1 MNRRHFLKSSAISC
15 SVLQQPFSMQ
25 NASASLVD
33 NCYKNTSAASYISA
47 AKSSAGLFSLQHFDS
62 QGQVLQSFDLPKRG
76 HSFAM
81 NDQGYLLSISRRPGE
96 YFLVIDPSL
105 PNSESRLVKAPSN
118 RRYYG
123 HAAFNTTGNLAYL
136 TENNLDSSQGVI
148 GIYDVKKQFKRIGE
162 FPSYG
167 IGPHAIC
174 FDKQREC
181 LVIANGGVKTHPS
194 SGRKKM
200 NISTMQSNLAF
211 INPVD
216 GSLIDIEVLDEEC
229 RFNSIRHLDIDA
241 NSNVFI
247 SLQNQKI
254 NSQQTLLAIY
264 RHNDKS
270 LLPCRIPSEF
280 EPNLKRYL
288 GDISLDHSE
297 NFFTTTSPKGNLVLL
312 YHADGRFIAAHEI
325 KDVCGVSQT
334 NQANEFI
341 VTTGNGE
348 IYSLHISGN
357 KHASVTI
364 NRIASFYGKLGWDN
378 HLLLI

>member
-1 MNRRHFLKSSAISC
+1 MNRRSFLKSSAISC
-15 SVLQQPFSMQ
+15 AVLQQPFSMQ
-25 NASASLVD
+25 NAAASLVD
-33 NCYKNTSAASYISA
+33 HLYKSTSSASFITA

-62 QGQVLQSFDLPKRG
+62 RGQVLQSFDLPKRG

-81 NDQGYLLSISRRPGE
+81 SDQGYLLAISRRPGE

-105 PNSESRLVKAPSN
+105 PNSESRLIKAPSN

-123 HAAFNTTGNLAYL
+123 HAAFNAAGNLAYL

-162 FPSYG
+162 FSSYG
-167 IGPHAIC
+167 IGPHTIC
-174 FDKQREC
+174 
-181 LVIANGGVKTHPS
+181 
-194 SGRKKM
+194 
-200 NISTMQSNLAF
+200 

-216 GSLIDIEVLDEEC
+216 GSLIDVEVLDAES

-297 NFFTTTSPKGNLVLL
+297 NFFATTSPKGNLVLL

-348 IYSLHISGN
+348 IYSLQISGN
-357 KHASVTI
+357 RQVNVTI
-364 NRIASFYGKLGWDN
+364 NRITSFYGKLAWDN